1 MRSIWKGHIRFSLV
15 TIPIRVYNAID
26 AAQTIR
32 FNQLHKECNGRVG
45 YDKRC
50 KKCNEILST
59 DGIQKGYQYEPDQ
72 YVVMGQDDLQAV
84 KLKSTKIIDIEGF
97 VDASEIHPTLFE
109 APYFAGPDSPVAAK
123 TYALLCQALIK
134 SGKVGV
140 GKVVL
145 RDREDPVI
153 LSPQDGG
160 LVLYRLRYPEEVRK
174 MKDVPQLEEK
184 QQIDKDEL
192 KLAEQLV
199 KSMSTE
205 LKKID
210 LRDHYHKA
218 LKDIIH
224 AKVQGQQIVTYV
236 PEEDKPSVDIMTA
249 LKQSIE
255 TAKGRRAGMVKA
267 TGASKTK
274 KAAAKAGAKKK
285 KTTTA
290 KAKAKKTTAKAR
302 TKKRKS
308 A

>member
-1 MRSIWKGHIRFSLV
+1 MRSLWKGHIRFSLV
-15 TIPIRVYNAID
+15 TIPIRIYNAID
-26 AAQTIR
+26 SAQTIR

-50 KKCNEILST
+50 KKCSEILSAEN
-59 DGIQKGYQYEPDQ
+59 IQKGYQYEPDQ
-72 YVVMGQDDLQAV
+72 YVVMDSDDLQGL

-97 VDASEIHPTLFE
+97 VDATEIHPTLYE
-109 APYFAGPDSPVAAK
+109 APYFAGPDTPVAAK

-160 LVLYRLRYPEEVRK
+160 LVLYRLRYPGEVKK
-174 MKDVPQLEEK
+174 MKDVPQLEEE
-184 QQIDKDEL
+184 QDLDKDEL
-192 KLAEQLV
+192 KLAQQLV
-199 KSMSTE
+199 DSMSTE
-205 LKKID
+205 FKKID
-210 LRDHYHKA
+210 IRDHYHKA

-224 AKVQGQQIVTYV
+224 SKIQGEQIVSYT
-236 PEEDKPSVDIMTA
+236 PEDDKPSVDIMTA

-255 TAKGRRAGMVKA
+255 AAKVRRKGMVKA
-267 TGASKTK
+267 
-274 KAAAKAGAKKK
+274 AGAKAKGKK
-285 KTTTA
+285 ATKTKSKAGTA
-290 KAKAKKTTAKAR
+290 KATAKKAKAKP
-302 TKKRKS
+302 KKRKS